1 MDLLKH
7 ICFRI
12 SIASTKMRRFYN
24 LLVRDTM
31 ETDPDLAKL
40 RKGNTADIKAI
51 RNEFRNSNSFKVNL
65 AFACVTK
72 LVLSVLFGVWIL
84 YLSYGTI
91 YTNGKAQPT
100 INGGDANNGKSSTF
114 SFIDYI
120 KCTIA
125 EVSITLK

>member
-1 MDLLKH
+1 
-7 ICFRI
+7 
-12 SIASTKMRRFYN
+12 MRRFYN
-24 LLVRDTM
+24 LLVRDSM
-31 ETDPDLAKL
+31 EIDPDLDKI

-72 LVLSVLFGVWIL
+72 LILSILFGVWIL

-100 INGGDANNGKSSTF
+100 INGGDVHNEDSYEF

-125 EVSITLK
+125 EVSINLQ